1 VQSASR
7 LTAAVVSSYALY
19 FIGVARA
26 PKSVVGL
33 AAFQNGRLHAS
44 HAAPFDAEFRLQAN
58 VAVGGGF
65 FSDNMNT
72 PEAPAAAAPR
82 AALPYGADPWAAG
95 VDGVQFLRNWGEW
108 LPSWVAEP
116 AEIVNAEV
124 FDEAHYEVK
133 TPRLGAHTRFVI
145 HSATHLPK

>member
-44 HAAPFDAEFRLQAN
+44 HAAPFDAEFRLQ
-58 VAVGGGF
+58 VGYKVTRLQGYKVTKLQP
-65 FSDNMNT
+65 SDT
-72 PEAPAAAAPR
+72 E
-82 AALPYGADPWAAG
+82 
-95 VDGVQFLRNWGEW
+95 F
-108 LPSWVAEP
+108 
-116 AEIVNAEV
+116 
-124 FDEAHYEVK
+124 
-133 TPRLGAHTRFVI
+133 RLQVC
-145 HSATHLPK
+145 